1 MTKAQAK
8 LDASKDTLLV
18 SEATLNSS
26 KLYAQQ
32 EVANAKSQIAMLES
46 ALTQVQAKQKEL
58 SAQIQSK
65 VDAANA
71 RLDELYAQKKVYEDI
86 ISYNENRKI
95 ELQAK
100 LDAAS
105 HEEEKKLYQMQIAVC
120 DGNNSNNKGIGKN
133 IRRLDFNRERNFAG
147 NSKTAG

>member
-46 ALTQVQAKQKEL
+46 ALTQVQAKQK
-58 SAQIQSK
+58 
-65 VDAANA
+65 N
-71 RLDELYAQKKVYEDI
+71 
-86 ISYNENRKI
+86 
-95 ELQAK
+95 
-100 LDAAS
+100 
-105 HEEEKKLYQMQIAVC
+105 
-120 DGNNSNNKGIGKN
+120 
-133 IRRLDFNRERNFAG
+133 
-147 NSKTAG
+147 

>member
-1 MTKAQAK
+1 
-8 LDASKDTLLV
+8 
-18 SEATLNSS
+18 
-26 KLYAQQ
+26 
-32 EVANAKSQIAMLES
+32 MLES

-105 HEEEKKLYQMQIAVC
+105 SEEKRNCIRCKLLFVMKQFKQQ
-120 DGNNSNNKGIGKN
+120 
-133 IRRLDFNRERNFAG
+133 RNW
-147 NSKTAG
+147 KKH